1 MVKDGVLSGLTVV
14 ITGSMETMTREQAE
28 ELVLEHGGKPASSV
42 SKKTSFLV
50 AGPGAGSK
58 LVKAES
64 LGVEVISESDFLGR
78 LGLSPN

>member
-1 MVKDGVLSGLTVV
+1 MAKDGVLSGLTVV

-28 ELVLEHGGKPASSV
+28 ELVIEHGGKPASSV

-58 LVKAES
+58 LAKAEG
-64 LGVEVISESDFLGR
+64 LGVEVISES
-78 LGLSPN
+78 

>member
-1 MVKDGVLSGLTVV
+1 MLSGLTVV

-58 LVKAES
+58 LAKAES
-64 LGVEVISESDFLGR
+64 FGIEVISESDFLGR